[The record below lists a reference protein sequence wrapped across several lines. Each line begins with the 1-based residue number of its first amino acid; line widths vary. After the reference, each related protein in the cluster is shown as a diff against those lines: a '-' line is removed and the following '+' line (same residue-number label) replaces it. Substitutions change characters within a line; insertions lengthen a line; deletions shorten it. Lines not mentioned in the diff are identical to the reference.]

1 MIVDEEVRDLLVA
14 EAAALADAVGDPEL
28 RDRYWVLGEAAA
40 TGTVDDAMTPLLER
54 LLELGLRTGR
64 VRRLHGPQA
73 EAAWVRLFR
82 TTPRGK
88 AASASVG
95 EVNQALA
102 VLRDRTLTNLS
113 FSPAGPGAYTLSVD
127 ADIGRFTLQIDGEGI
142 RVKDVAVD
150 A

>member
-1 MIVDEEVRDLLVA
+1 MIVDEEVRDLVVA

-40 TGTVDDAMTPLLER
+40 SGTVDDGMTALLER

-64 VRRLHGPQA
+64 VRSLHGPQA

-82 TTPRGK
+82 ATPRGQ
-88 AASASVG
+88 AASANAS
-95 EVNQALA
+95 EVNSALA
-102 VLRDRTLTNLS
+102 VLRDRTLASMS

-127 ADIGRFTLQIDGEGI
+127 ADIGRFTLRIDSEGI